1 MIEWVLRGGPVMIP
15 LLLLSFLGLVIVVER
30 FLVLREKNF
39 LDPAQLSVLAE
50 LLAARQFARARE
62 YCASHSGPLS
72 LLVATLL
79 DNRSA
84 PYDELKELLED
95 TGRHQL
101 RSLERGLGALAT
113 VVAAA
118 PLLGLLGTVLGM
130 IQVFESVSLA
140 GAVRGEQLSAGIAQA
155 LITTAAGLIIAIPML
170 FLHAYLE
177 GRAQALV
184 QAIEARTLEFLHL
197 VRRPDPSDSPG
208 EGR

>member
-62 YCASHSGPLS
+62 YCAAQSGPLS
-72 LLVATLL
+72 VLVATLL

-130 IQVFESVSLA
+130 IQVFQSVSLA

-197 VRRPDPSDSPG
+197 VRRPNPSDRPG
-208 EGR
+208 EAR